1 MPHVSYYVDAPG
13 QWESGHTL
21 PDLVLTH
28 HSYVCCEVG
37 SYTSQLLGTEQSC
50 IGKSTRVSP
59 KSPSVTPRESRNTR
73 RPTPSSSPILAL
85 TRSISNQSRQV
96 DWPSRRD
103 GSGARKGIT
112 SKVTQ

>member
-37 SYTSQLLGTEQSC
+37 SYNSQLLRTEQSC
-50 IGKSTRVSP
+50 IGKSTR
-59 KSPSVTPRESRNTR
+59 RASRATEVPECHTTR
-73 RPTPSSSPILAL
+73 KQEHTKADSIVLAHLRPHWQEFQPISTGRVAF
-85 TRSISNQSRQV
+85 
-96 DWPSRRD
+96 
-103 GSGARKGIT
+103 
-112 SKVTQ
+112 TQ